1 MKFSNK
7 VSKVNQVVD
16 SITQEIA
23 DGVYAL
29 DDRLP
34 SVNELSQ
41 KIHVSRDT
49 VFKAYKELKQ
59 RGLIDAAPMKGYFVV
74 DEVKRVLLLLDVYSP
89 FKERLYNAFVEK
101 LPENV
106 KVDLLFH
113 QYNEKLFDMIV
124 GDSIGKYNAYVV
136 MNFKYDEMTPSLLK
150 LPASKLLLLDF
161 CSFPKDGLSYIGQ
174 NFDEG
179 FYAVLESALEQ
190 LRKYKRL
197 VFVFPEDSVHPIGAG
212 DAFARFCRN
221 YHFNYEIQRR
231 HFLAT
236 DLSVGDAYVCI
247 MTDDLVAVVAAAN
260 KAGYKF
266 GKEVGVAVYNDMPL
280 LEIIQN
286 GISAFTIDFSRLGQL
301 AASFVM
307 TGEKIQVDMPTCF
320 VERKSL

>member
-7 VSKVNQVVD
+7 ISKVNQVVD
-16 SITQEIA
+16 SITREIA

-89 FKERLYNAFVEK
+89 FKEKLYNAFVEN

-136 MNFKYDEMTPSLLK
+136 MNFRYDEMTPSLLK
-150 LPASKLLLLDF
+150 LPSSKLLLLDF
-161 CSFPKDGLSYIGQ
+161 CSFPKEGLSYIGQ

-179 FYAVLESALEQ
+179 FYAVLESTLEQ

-197 VFVFPEDSVHPIGAG
+197 VFVFPEDSVHPKGAG
-212 DAFARFCRN
+212 DAFFRFCDK
-221 YHFNYEIQRR
+221 YHFDYDIQRH
-231 HFLAT
+231 HFAET
-236 DLSVGDAYVCI
+236 DISEGIAYICI
-247 MTDDLVAVVAAAN
+247 MTDDLVSVVAAAN

-280 LEIIQN
+280 LEIIQE
-286 GISAFTIDFSRLGQL
+286 GVSAFSIDFARLGEM

-307 TGEKIQVDMPTCF
+307 KGEPVQLEMPTNF
-320 VERKSL
+320 IQRKSL

>member
-7 VSKVNQVVD
+7 VSKVNQVID
-16 SITQEIA
+16 HITSEIA

-59 RGLIDAAPMKGYFVV
+59 RGLIDAAPMKGYFVL

-89 FKERLYNAFVEK
+89 FKEKLYNAFVEN

-124 GDSIGKYNAYVV
+124 GDSIGKYNSYVV
-136 MNFKYDEMTPSLLK
+136 MNFRYDEMTPSLLK
-150 LPASKLLLLDF
+150 LPSSKLLLLDF
-161 CSFPKDGLSYIGQ
+161 CSFPKEGLSYIGQ

-197 VFVFPEDSVHPIGAG
+197 VFVFPEDSVHPKGAG
-212 DAFARFCRN
+212 DAFARFCRD
-221 YHFNYEIQRR
+221 YHFNYEVQRI
-231 HFLAT
+231 HFQAT
-236 DLSVGDAYVCI
+236 DLSEGDAYVCI

-280 LEIIQN
+280 LEIIQE
-286 GISAFTIDFSRLGQL
+286 GVSAFSIDFARLGEM

>member
-16 SITQEIA
+16 RITREIA
-23 DGVYAL
+23 EDVYAL

-41 KIHVSRDT
+41 RIKVSRDT

-59 RGLIDAAPMKGYFVV
+59 RGIIDAAPMKGYFVV

-89 FKERLYNAFVEK
+89 FKEKLYNSFVAN
-101 LPENV
+101 LPEHV

-113 QYNEKLFDMIV
+113 QYNEKLFEMIL

-150 LPASKLLLLDF
+150 IPASKLLLLDF
-161 CSFPKDGLSYIGQ
+161 CSFPKNDLSFIVQ
-174 NFDEG
+174 DFDNG
-179 FYAVLESALEQ
+179 FYQALEEASERFMQ
-190 LRKYKRL
+190 YKRL
-197 VFVFPEDSVHPIGAG
+197 VFVFPEDSVHPLGAIN
-212 DAFARFCRN
+212 AFVRYCADRQ
-221 YHFNYEIQRR
+221 FNYIVQRT
-231 HFLAT
+231 HFEEK
-236 DLSVGDAYVCI
+236 DLHPGVAYVCI

-260 KAGYKF
+260 RAGYTF
-266 GKEVGVAVYNDMPL
+266 GKQIGVVVYNDMPL
-280 LEIIQN
+280 LEIIQE
-286 GISAFTIDFSRLGQL
+286 GISAFTIDFARLGQL

-307 TGEKIQVDMPTCF
+307 TGEKIQLEMPTHF
-320 VERKSL
+320 IERKSL

>member
-16 SITQEIA
+16 SIMQEIA

-59 RGLIDAAPMKGYFVV
+59 RGLIDAAPMKGYFVL

-89 FKERLYNAFVEK
+89 FKEKLYNAFVEN

-113 QYNEKLFDMIV
+113 QYNEKLFDMII
-124 GDSIGKYNAYVV
+124 GDSIGKYNSYVV

-150 LPASKLLLLDF
+150 LPSSKLLLLDF
-161 CSFPKDGLSYIGQ
+161 CSFPKEGLSYIGQ

-179 FYAVLESALEQ
+179 FYAVLEAALEQ

-212 DAFARFCRN
+212 DAFTRFCRN
-221 YHFNYEIQRR
+221 YHFDYDIQRR
-231 HFLAT
+231 HFAET
-236 DLSVGDAYVCI
+236 DLSAGVAYICI
-247 MTDDLVAVVAAAN
+247 MTDDLVSIVAAAN
-260 KAGYKF
+260 KAGFRF
-266 GKEVGVAVYNDMPL
+266 GQEVGVVVYNDMPL
-280 LEIIQN
+280 LEIIQE
-286 GISAFTIDFSRLGQL
+286 GVSAFSVDFARLGEM

-307 TGEKIQVDMPTCF
+307 TGKLVQQEMPTCF
-320 VERKSL
+320 IRRKSL